1 MTLGENIAR
10 LRTQKDWSQGD
21 LADALGI
28 SRQSIS
34 KWETDTSVP
43 ELEKLIKLSEL
54 FGVTLDQLV
63 RGEDAPETESVP
75 ASSAPQAAPERE
87 KRHTIAGTALLCTGA
102 VILVLWLLLTGDL
115 LTGLMFASPFLIC
128 GIIFLAVKRHWS
140 LLRVGGLSLR
150 GFIPSLCDRSFMDGH
165 LRDALLDGGAELCAP
180 CHRVGAVPRHGPDDR
195 LHDALLPDASAA
207 RDEKRGHMAYCRMAC
222 CAGCASAFD
231 ELRHHAAVER

>member
-34 KWETDTSVP
+34 KWETDTSIP

-75 ASSAPQAAPERE
+75 ASSAPQAGKAPYHR
-87 KRHTIAGTALLCTGA
+87 RNSFI
-102 VILVLWLLLTGDL
+102 VYR
-115 LTGLMFASPFLIC
+115 C
-128 GIIFLAVKRHWS
+128 GHFGSLA
-140 LLRVGGLSLR
+140 
-150 GFIPSLCDRSFMDGH
+150 
-165 LRDALLDGGAELCAP
+165 AA
-180 CHRVGAVPRHGPDDR
+180 HR
-195 LHDALLPDASAA
+195 
-207 RDEKRGHMAYCRMAC
+207 
-222 CAGCASAFD
+222 
-231 ELRHHAAVER
+231 

>member
-34 KWETDTSVP
+34 KWETDTSIP

-75 ASSAPQAAPERE
+75 ASSAPQAAP
-87 KRHTIAGTALLCTGA
+87 KRKSA
-102 VILVLWLLLTGDL
+102 
-115 LTGLMFASPFLIC
+115 
-128 GIIFLAVKRHWS
+128 
-140 LLRVGGLSLR
+140 
-150 GFIPSLCDRSFMDGH
+150 IPSPEQLYCVPVRSFWFSG
-165 LRDALLDGGAELCAP
+165 
-180 CHRVGAVPRHGPDDR
+180 
-195 LHDALLPDASAA
+195 
-207 RDEKRGHMAYCRMAC
+207 C
-222 CAGCASAFD
+222 CSPVIC
-231 ELRHHAAVER
+231 

>member
-34 KWETDTSVP
+34 KWETDTSIP

-63 RGEDAPETESVP
+63 HGEDAPETESAP
-75 ASSAPQAAPERE
+75 ASSAPQAAPKRE

-128 GIIFLAVKRHWS
+128 GIIFLAVK
-140 LLRVGGLSLR
+140 LR
-150 GFIPSLCDRSFMDGH
+150 GFIPSLCDRPFMDGH

>member
-34 KWETDTSVP
+34 KWEIDTSIP

-75 ASSAPQAAPERE
+75 ASSAPGGTQAGKAPYHR
-87 KRHTIAGTALLCTGA
+87 RNSFI
-102 VILVLWLLLTGDL
+102 VYR
-115 LTGLMFASPFLIC
+115 C
-128 GIIFLAVKRHWS
+128 GHFGSLA
-140 LLRVGGLSLR
+140 
-150 GFIPSLCDRSFMDGH
+150 
-165 LRDALLDGGAELCAP
+165 AA
-180 CHRVGAVPRHGPDDR
+180 HR
-195 LHDALLPDASAA
+195 
-207 RDEKRGHMAYCRMAC
+207 
-222 CAGCASAFD
+222 
-231 ELRHHAAVER
+231 

>member
-34 KWETDTSVP
+34 KWETDTSIP

-115 LTGLMFASPFLIC
+115 LTGLMFALPFLIC
-128 GIIFLAVKRHWS
+128 GIIFLAVKRTLVS
-140 LLRVGGLSLR
+140 TAVGRSISAWIYTFAVRPVFHGW
-150 GFIPSLCDRSFMDGH
+150 PSS
-165 LRDALLDGGAELCAP
+165 
-180 CHRVGAVPRHGPDDR
+180 
-195 LHDALLPDASAA
+195 
-207 RDEKRGHMAYCRMAC
+207 
-222 CAGCASAFD
+222 
-231 ELRHHAAVER
+231 

>member
-34 KWETDTSVP
+34 KWETDTSIP

-115 LTGLMFASPFLIC
+115 LTGLMFALPFLIC
-128 GIIFLAVKRHWS
+128 GIIFLAVKRHTGLYCGWAVY
-140 LLRVGGLSLR
+140 LCVDLYLRCATGLH
-150 GFIPSLCDRSFMDGH
+150 GWPSS
-165 LRDALLDGGAELCAP
+165 
-180 CHRVGAVPRHGPDDR
+180 
-195 LHDALLPDASAA
+195 
-207 RDEKRGHMAYCRMAC
+207 
-222 CAGCASAFD
+222 
-231 ELRHHAAVER
+231 

>member
-34 KWETDTSVP
+34 KWETDTSIP

-75 ASSAPQAAPERE
+75 ASSAPQAAPKRE
-87 KRHTIAGTALLCTGA
+87 KRHTMPEQLYCVPA
-102 VILVLWLLLTGDL
+102 
-115 LTGLMFASPFLIC
+115 
-128 GIIFLAVKRHWS
+128 
-140 LLRVGGLSLR
+140 
-150 GFIPSLCDRSFMDGH
+150 RSFWFSG
-165 LRDALLDGGAELCAP
+165 
-180 CHRVGAVPRHGPDDR
+180 
-195 LHDALLPDASAA
+195 
-207 RDEKRGHMAYCRMAC
+207 C
-222 CAGCASAFD
+222 CSPVIC
-231 ELRHHAAVER
+231 

>member
-34 KWETDTSVP
+34 KWETDTSIP

-63 RGEDAPETESVP
+63 HGEDAPETESAP
-75 ASSAPQAAPERE
+75 APSAPQAAPKRE

-115 LTGLMFASPFLIC
+115 LTGLMFASPRHHLPC
-128 GIIFLAVKRHWS
+128 GEAAHWS
-140 LLRVGGLSLR
+140 LLRLGGLSLR

-165 LRDALLDGGAELCAP
+165 LRDAVLDGGAELCAP

>member
-34 KWETDTSVP
+34 KWETDTSIP

-75 ASSAPQAAPERE
+75 ASSACLLYTSQPGDHQADNHQHRQILGKQTVGVFPAALAQ
-87 KRHTIAGTALLCTGA
+87 IDGDDGAGAHGEQHGNGEHDIHKGNGQIDSAHGVFAHALGHEQAVYNGVQGEHHQRGHRGGGEVEELGEQTALVQHFG
-102 VILVLWLLLTGDL
+102 
-115 LTGLMFASPFLIC
+115 
-128 GIIFLAVKRHWS
+128 
-140 LLRVGGLSLR
+140 
-150 GFIPSLCDRSFMDGH
+150 
-165 LRDALLDGGAELCAP
+165 
-180 CHRVGAVPRHGPDDR
+180 
-195 LHDALLPDASAA
+195 
-207 RDEKRGHMAYCRMAC
+207 
-222 CAGCASAFD
+222 
-231 ELRHHAAVER
+231 

>member
-34 KWETDTSVP
+34 KWETDTSIP

-63 RGEDAPETESVP
+63 HGEDAPETESVP
-75 ASSAPQAAPERE
+75 ASSAPQAAPKRE

-102 VILVLWLLLTGDL
+102 VILVLWLLLTGDQ
-115 LTGLMFASPFLIC
+115 
-128 GIIFLAVKRHWS
+128 
-140 LLRVGGLSLR
+140 
-150 GFIPSLCDRSFMDGH
+150 
-165 LRDALLDGGAELCAP
+165 
-180 CHRVGAVPRHGPDDR
+180 
-195 LHDALLPDASAA
+195 
-207 RDEKRGHMAYCRMAC
+207 
-222 CAGCASAFD
+222 
-231 ELRHHAAVER
+231 